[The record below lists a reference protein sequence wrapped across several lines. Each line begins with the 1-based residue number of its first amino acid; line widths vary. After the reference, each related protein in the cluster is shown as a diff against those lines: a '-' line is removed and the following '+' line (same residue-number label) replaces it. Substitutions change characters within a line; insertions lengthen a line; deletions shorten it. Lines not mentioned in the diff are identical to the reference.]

1 MCNTVS
7 YYIFISI
14 SIINIENKMYKY
26 SSSKNHEPTK
36 YISDLIYIHP
46 STVVEAQCMAGFLTR
61 DTTN

>member
-26 SSSKNHEPTK
+26 SSSKNHEPT
-36 YISDLIYIHP
+36 
-46 STVVEAQCMAGFLTR
+46 
-61 DTTN
+61 